1 MTDASKKIVA
11 RLRKITLALPGAIEK
26 ETWGHP
32 TFRIGEKI
40 FCTFGGYDDD
50 PNITVKVGKPA
61 LGIFLEDARFYQA
74 AYIGHNG
81 WVSLRANTKLDWDE
95 IEELVKGSYALVAP
109 RTARVPLTTGSTRG
123 GDRKPVPAPSR
134 KGGDS
139 QQRKPP
145 KHGSKNPSR

>member
-1 MTDASKKIVA
+1 MTAASKKIVV
-11 RLRKITLALPGAIEK
+11 RLRKIALALPGAKEK

-32 TFRIGEKI
+32 TFRIDEKI
-40 FCTFGGYDDD
+40 FCTFGGHDDD

-61 LGIFLEDARFYQA
+61 LGIFLEDPRFYQA

-81 WVSLRANTKLDWDE
+81 WVTLRGNTKLDWEE

-109 RTARVPLTTGSTRG
+109 TPSRTAPSRKG

-139 QQRKPP
+139 KQRKPL
-145 KHGSKNPSR
+145 KHESKSPSR